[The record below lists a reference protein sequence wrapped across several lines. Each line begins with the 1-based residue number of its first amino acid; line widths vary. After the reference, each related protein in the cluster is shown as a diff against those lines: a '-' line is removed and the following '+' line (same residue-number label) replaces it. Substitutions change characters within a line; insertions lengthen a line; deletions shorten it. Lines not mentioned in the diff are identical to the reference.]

1 MPEKN
6 EIISNHPVHETS
18 TVWKE
23 AGFIPPSFCRTI
35 VEFLHRLNSDDIEN
49 IYDTDII
56 PNLIRGIDKK
66 SISGCSVYYF
76 TDLERMYSFAEDMDI
91 PAGKMNDVE
100 IAGEILYRLINEYI
114 DDNPDFKKKSG
125 ILKILSGISTCIA

>member
-6 EIISNHPVHETS
+6 KIISSYPIHETS
-18 TVWKE
+18 TVWEE
-23 AGFIPPSFCRTI
+23 AGFIPPAFCRTI

-76 TDLERMYSFAEDMDI
+76 TDLEKMYSFAEDMDI
-91 PAGKMNDVE
+91 PAGKMNDKE
-100 IAGEILYRLINEYI
+100 IAEEILYRLINEYLG
-114 DDNPDFKKKSG
+114 DNPYFRRKSG
-125 ILKILSGISTCIA
+125 LTALFPGISICIA